1 MTPPRALLWVV
12 CAISMMST
20 IGMAMP
26 YPILA
31 PIFVQGAVDGFT
43 HFMGLPPKL
52 LMGIALAA
60 NPLGILIGSL
70 FIGPLSDRHGRRRT
84 LLWTLSLTVLSSLLG
99 AWALDQRWYALFVGA
114 RFLTGLTEGNLA
126 VARAVLADLHPV
138 LDRTRSF
145 AWLNASNYAGWLLG
159 PLLGGLTLPL
169 GEPVPFVLAGLAL
182 LPCLL
187 VIWRA
192 LPETRARSAAAPG
205 GLMQQAMQHQALGLL
220 RQDKLL
226 ARLFALQLAYTL
238 GLTTCYEFYPLWL
251 LENAGLG
258 SLCIAWVTAGL
269 CLVMSLASMLVG
281 RFDAFS
287 SRGHAL
293 RRASACALMAAAG
306 LMGLALLP
314 GTAGLLV
321 IIAMGLPLALYNA
334 VLPAW
339 VSERFAHHG
348 QGRVM
353 GLLTVIFY
361 LANVV
366 TALVGGALSLLDTR
380 WIMAVGGA
388 CSLWAAWSLL
398 RLARDVPT
406 SSIPSTAAAASN
418 A

>member
-1 MTPPRALLWVV
+1 MTQPRTLLWVV

-159 PLLGGLTLPL
+159 PQIG
-169 GEPVPFVLAGLAL
+169 
-182 LPCLL
+182 
-187 VIWRA
+187 RA
-192 LPETRARSAAAPG
+192 
-205 GLMQQAMQHQALGLL
+205 H
-220 RQDKLL
+220 
-226 ARLFALQLAYTL
+226 
-238 GLTTCYEFYPLWL
+238 
-251 LENAGLG
+251 
-258 SLCIAWVTAGL
+258 V
-269 CLVMSLASMLVG
+269 
-281 RFDAFS
+281 
-287 SRGHAL
+287 
-293 RRASACALMAAAG
+293 
-306 LMGLALLP
+306 
-314 GTAGLLV
+314 
-321 IIAMGLPLALYNA
+321 
-334 VLPAW
+334 
-339 VSERFAHHG
+339 
-348 QGRVM
+348 
-353 GLLTVIFY
+353 
-361 LANVV
+361 
-366 TALVGGALSLLDTR
+366 
-380 WIMAVGGA
+380 
-388 CSLWAAWSLL
+388 
-398 RLARDVPT
+398 
-406 SSIPSTAAAASN
+406 
-418 A
+418 